1 MFEIN
6 TKSLCNWYKKVIVFR
21 TKNTVNHVLGSHL
34 VPSSMQPRDV
44 IYSIL
49 YSSGSFRFLPVSRTG
64 IFSFRYKNVLLNI
77 NNINQSVF
85 VFFVNDCKLCQYFS
99 ICSFPLTVIKFLTI
113 FMFIEVLI
121 EKLFQSFSARTGLA
135 PMHDAYVARRVV
147 NDLLDQVFVC
157 QVPILCMNLQHNILM
172 SATKANRVS
181 HFWASHNTSFGLKAQ
196 KFENPT
202 FIFGCLSLKEV
213 NNSSRL
219 QKHLQVAKF
228 FSCTPL
234 FRLTYSFF

>member
-1 MFEIN
+1 MRVIKFNIIN
-6 TKSLCNWYKKVIVFR
+6 KHCLKLIQKACVTDTKKLLYSELKHSESCFR
-21 TKNTVNHVLGSHL
+21 LPF
-34 VPSSMQPRDV
+34 VPSSIQPRDV
-44 IYSIL
+44 TYSIL

-147 NDLLDQVFVC
+147 NHPLDQVFVC
-157 QVPILCMNLQHNILM
+157 QVSILCIDLRHNI
-172 SATKANRVS
+172 
-181 HFWASHNTSFGLKAQ
+181 
-196 KFENPT
+196 
-202 FIFGCLSLKEV
+202 
-213 NNSSRL
+213 
-219 QKHLQVAKF
+219 
-228 FSCTPL
+228 
-234 FRLTYSFF
+234 